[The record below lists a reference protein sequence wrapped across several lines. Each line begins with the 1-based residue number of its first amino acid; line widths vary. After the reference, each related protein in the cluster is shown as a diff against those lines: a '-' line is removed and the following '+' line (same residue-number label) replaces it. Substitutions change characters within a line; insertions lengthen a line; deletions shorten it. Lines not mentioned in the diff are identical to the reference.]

1 MFKKLYDWT
10 MSLAGSRHAPFALG
24 AIAFAESS
32 FFPVPPDVILVP
44 MSLAEP
50 KRAWHYAALCTV
62 ASVAGGALGY
72 AFGALFYDTIG
83 QWLIAIYGY
92 GEKMEALRAFYAQ
105 WGAIFILVKGLTPIP
120 YKLVT
125 IVSGLMAYN
134 FPLFIGLSLITRG
147 ARFFLLAAAL
157 NHFGDPIRERLESHF
172 GLFMGSLAV
181 IVVIGFVVAAKLL

>member
-1 MFKKLYDWT
+1 MFKGLYDWT
-10 MSLAGSRHAPFALG
+10 ISLAGSKHAPLALG

-44 MSLAEP
+44 MTLAEP
-50 KRAWHYAALCTV
+50 KRAWYFAVLCTI

-83 QWLIAIYGY
+83 HWLIQLYGY

-105 WGAIFILVKGLTPIP
+105 WGALFIVVKGFTPIP

-125 IVSGLMAYN
+125 IVSGLLDYN
-134 FPLFIGLSLITRG
+134 FALFIGLSLLTRG
-147 ARFFLLAAAL
+147 ARFFVLAAAI
-157 NHFGDPIRERLESHF
+157 NHFGERIREKLESHF
-172 GLFMGSLAV
+172 GLFIGVMGA
-181 IVVIGFVVAAKLL
+181 IVVVGFVLAAKMF

>member
-1 MFKKLYDWT
+1 MKKLYDWT
-10 MSLAGSRHAPFALG
+10 MSLAASRHAPLALG

-44 MSLAEP
+44 MTLAEP
-50 KRAWHYAALCTV
+50 KKAWYFAGICTI

-83 QWLIAIYGY
+83 QWLINLYGY

-105 WGAIFILVKGLTPIP
+105 WGAIFILVKGFTPIP

-125 IVSGLMAYN
+125 IVSGLLAYN
-134 FPLFIGLSLITRG
+134 FPLFIVLSTVTRG
-147 ARFFLLAAAL
+147 ARFFVLAAAI
-157 NHFGDPIRERLESHF
+157 NRFGDPIRSKLESHF
-172 GLFMGSLAV
+172 GLFIASLAV
-181 IVVIGFVVAAKLL
+181 IVVAGFALAAKMF

>member
-1 MFKKLYDWT
+1 MKKLYDWT
-10 MSLAGSRHAPFALG
+10 MSLAASRHAPLALG

-44 MSLAEP
+44 MTLAEP
-50 KRAWHYAALCTV
+50 KKAWYFAGICTL

-83 QWLIAIYGY
+83 QWLINLYGY

-105 WGAIFILVKGLTPIP
+105 WGAIFILVKGFTPIP

-125 IVSGLMAYN
+125 IVSGLLAYN
-134 FPLFIGLSLITRG
+134 FPLFIVLSMLTRG
-147 ARFFLLAAAL
+147 ARFFVLAAAI
-157 NHFGDPIRERLESHF
+157 NRFGDPIRSKLESHF

-181 IVVIGFVVAAKLL
+181 IVVAGFALAAKMF